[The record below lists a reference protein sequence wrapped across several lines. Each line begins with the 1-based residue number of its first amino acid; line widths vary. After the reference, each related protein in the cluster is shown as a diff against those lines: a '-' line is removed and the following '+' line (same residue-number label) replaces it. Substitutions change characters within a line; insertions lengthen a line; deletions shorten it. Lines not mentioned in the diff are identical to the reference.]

1 MVIWK
6 ICGHLVQFSPF
17 GYIVP
22 KNLATLLIK
31 GEHLEKN
38 FTKPTKIGTLE
49 NLQVRPIFKNVSLKE
64 VFECMNRVIKQ
75 KATPCEIVAMTKERN
90 LMAKTDKNLASLC
103 TYAAVAPPLS
113 APSNHLYPNKH
124 SSPFLSQV

>member
-1 MVIWK
+1 
-6 ICGHLVQFSPF
+6 
-17 GYIVP
+17 
-22 KNLATLLIK
+22 LIK
-31 GEHLEKN
+31 GEHLEAGKN
-38 FTKPTKIGTLE
+38 FTKPTKIVTLV
-49 NLQVRPIFKNVSLKE
+49 NLHVRPILKNVSLEE